1 MNPPARAV
9 PITVVDKRTPRPPV
23 AAAARAVEGIPPVA
37 RPPVGEIADF
47 MWLDGSGEIAKPL
60 EESPIQDGIALL
72 HQNEPLPH
80 GASWAITIHDAN
92 GVLVFR
98 SGPLP
103 ALPGPP
109 SPVNASYV
117 VLMLTDG
124 ASFGLAPNEGAEAL
138 VLEQLHGLPK
148 ALRIDSVSMHADSAG
163 REVVVVRGTVK
174 RFLFSQ
180 SFAYTRALTLRPSKR
195 PGHPAEVIVAEPSRA
210 GVGRRQRYP
219 CFFGGARRG
228 HRRGRRA
235 CDERHRPS
243 GRRRQSVP
251 QQSKLPG
258 DIGHRHRHH
267 GTPGARQRRPIDQ
280 LSGRLWRH
288 HHRRPGRDRDG
299 RLAARRRAAM
309 ISSAAAT
316 PVMSAPCAVEKSC
329 AEHASPA
336 KNRRSS
342 TGAARIARQSARP
355 GSA

>member
-23 AAAARAVEGIPPVA
+23 AAAAWTVEGVPPVA

-80 GASWAITIHDAN
+80 GAAWAIAIHDAN

-109 SPVNASYV
+109 SPINASYV
-117 VLMLTDG
+117 ALMLTDG

-148 ALRIDSVSMHADSAG
+148 ALRIDSVSLHADSAG

-180 SFAYTRALTLRPSKR
+180 SFAYTRALTLHPSKR
-195 PGHPAEVIVAEPSRA
+195 PGYPEEVIVAEPAGPASVVGGDIRVFSAALDAAIVA
-210 GVGRRQRYP
+210 GV
-219 CFFGGARRG
+219 
-228 HRRGRRA
+228 
-235 CDERHRPS
+235 EL
-243 GRRRQSVP
+243 VMN
-251 QQSKLPG
+251 
-258 DIGHRHRHH
+258 DI
-267 GTPGARQRRPIDQ
+267 ARQVADGNLFLNKASFPATLVTVTSIAV
-280 LSGRLWRH
+280 H
-288 HHRRPGRDRDG
+288 PEPGNVGQSINFQGVYGGTITGGLVTTATGGLLRA
-299 RLAARRRAAM
+299 AARR
-309 ISSAAAT
+309 
-316 PVMSAPCAVEKSC
+316 
-329 AEHASPA
+329 
-336 KNRRSS
+336 
-342 TGAARIARQSARP
+342 
-355 GSA
+355 

>member
-23 AAAARAVEGIPPVA
+23 AAAARTVEGVPPVA

-80 GASWAITIHDAN
+80 GAAWAIAIHDAN

-117 VLMLTDG
+117 ALMLTDG

-148 ALRIDSVSMHADSAG
+148 ALRIDSVSLHADSAG

-180 SFAYTRALTLRPSKR
+180 SFAYTRALTLHPSKR
-195 PGHPAEVIVAEPSRA
+195 PGYPEEVIVAEPA
-210 GVGRRQRYP
+210 GPASVVGGDIRV
-219 CFFGGARRG
+219 FSAALGG
-228 HRRGRRA
+228 HRRGRRTR
-235 CDERHRPS
+235 DERHRPS

-251 QQSKLPG
+251 Q
-258 DIGHRHRHH
+258 
-267 GTPGARQRRPIDQ
+267 
-280 LSGRLWRH
+280 
-288 HHRRPGRDRDG
+288 
-299 RLAARRRAAM
+299 
-309 ISSAAAT
+309 
-316 PVMSAPCAVEKSC
+316 
-329 AEHASPA
+329 
-336 KNRRSS
+336 
-342 TGAARIARQSARP
+342 
-355 GSA
+355 

>member
-23 AAAARAVEGIPPVA
+23 AAAARTVEGIPPVA

-80 GASWAITIHDAN
+80 GALWAITIHDAN

-109 SPVNASYV
+109 SPINASYIA
-117 VLMLTDG
+117 LMLTDG

-138 VLEQLHGLPK
+138 VLEQLHSVPK
-148 ALRIDSVSMHADSAG
+148 ALRIDSVSLHADSAG
-163 REVVVVRGTVK
+163 HEVVVVRGAVK

-195 PGHPAEVIVAEPSRA
+195 PGHPAELIVAELAGPASVVGSDIRAFSAAHDAAIVA
-210 GVGRRQRYP
+210 GV
-219 CFFGGARRG
+219 
-228 HRRGRRA
+228 
-235 CDERHRPS
+235 E
-243 GRRRQSVP
+243 
-251 QQSKLPG
+251 L
-258 DIGHRHRHH
+258 
-267 GTPGARQRRPIDQ
+267 
-280 LSGRLWRH
+280 
-288 HHRRPGRDRDG
+288 
-299 RLAARRRAAM
+299 
-309 ISSAAAT
+309 
-316 PVMSAPCAVEKSC
+316 VM
-329 AEHASPA
+329 
-336 KNRRSS
+336 ND
-342 TGAARIARQSARP
+342 IARQVADGNLFLNKASFPATLVTVTGITVHPEPGNVGQSINFQGVYGGTITGGLVTSATGGLLR
-355 GSA
+355 AAAQR

>member
-23 AAAARAVEGIPPVA
+23 AAAARTVEGVPPVA

-80 GASWAITIHDAN
+80 GAAWAIAIHDAN

-109 SPVNASYV
+109 SPINASYV
-117 VLMLTDG
+117 ALMLTDG

-148 ALRIDSVSMHADSAG
+148 ALRIDSVSLHADSAG

-180 SFAYTRALTLRPSKR
+180 SFAFSRCTRQS
-195 PGHPAEVIVAEPSRA
+195 GPAT
-210 GVGRRQRYP
+210 
-219 CFFGGARRG
+219 
-228 HRRGRRA
+228 
-235 CDERHRPS
+235 
-243 GRRRQSVP
+243 RRR
-251 QQSKLPG
+251 
-258 DIGHRHRHH
+258 
-267 GTPGARQRRPIDQ
+267 
-280 LSGRLWRH
+280 
-288 HHRRPGRDRDG
+288 
-299 RLAARRRAAM
+299 
-309 ISSAAAT
+309 
-316 PVMSAPCAVEKSC
+316 
-329 AEHASPA
+329 
-336 KNRRSS
+336 
-342 TGAARIARQSARP
+342 
-355 GSA
+355 